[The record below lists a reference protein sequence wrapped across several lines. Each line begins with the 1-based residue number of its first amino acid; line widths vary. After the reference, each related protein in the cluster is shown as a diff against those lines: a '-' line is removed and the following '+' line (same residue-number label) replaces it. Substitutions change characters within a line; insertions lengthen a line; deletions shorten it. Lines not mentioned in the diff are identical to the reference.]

1 MQAIVNIVFLSCY
14 YVILSTNKGEQIE
27 CYLVMVLTKTVST
40 VLYIKIKPTYCE
52 LWFFKAF
59 ILFPMIEYDLIDWF
73 IYCV

>member
-52 LWFFKAF
+52 L
-59 ILFPMIEYDLIDWF
+59 
-73 IYCV
+73 